1 MKTKKTQDP
10 KDAQIEK
17 MDVLIEK
24 MDVLIEKID
33 KMYEQMFFAHGAV
46 DKKPISQ
53 EDKE

>member
-10 KDAQIEK
+10 KDAQ
-17 MDVLIEK
+17 IEK